1 MDSRQ
6 RQYEHQSVE
15 KKWQKYWCENGLF
28 ATNDN
33 PGKKYYDL
41 VMFAYP
47 SGDIH
52 MGHCKNYVI
61 GDVIAR
67 FKKRTGF
74 DVLHPFGW
82 DAFGLPAENRAIEI
96 GVHPREWT
104 MNNITISDESL
115 RMLGISYDWEREIIT
130 CLPDYYKWT
139 QWMFLLM
146 YKLGLAY
153 KKEAYVNWCPGCQ
166 TVLANEQVVDGHC
179 YRSNCKSPIE
189 RRKLN
194 QWFFKI
200 TDYAERLLRDLEK
213 LQGWPERV
221 KQMQKNWIGKSEGTN
236 IVFSVKN
243 SEIKLEVFTTRADTI
258 YGVTF
263 ISVAPENSVLEQL
276 IKGSAY
282 EEAVR
287 TYIQE
292 ASHKSIVERAEK
304 EKDGVFTGVYAINP
318 INGREIPVFVADYV
332 LVEYGSGVVMG
343 VPAHDSRDFLFA
355 RKYNLP
361 VEVVIR
367 PEGSDLDP
375 KKMEDAFVDY
385 GIMINSGEFTGLDSE
400 KGIKAVTEYLKEKN
414 LGGNAVNYKIKDWL
428 ISRQRY
434 WGAPIPIIYCEKCGI
449 VPVPEKDLP
458 VLLPEHIKDYI
469 PRGKSPLAAVS
480 EFINTSCPE
489 CAGPAVRDPDT
500 MDTFVCS
507 SWYFLRYLDPKNGR
521 EFCSMENARKWLP
534 IDQYIGGI
542 EHATG
547 HLIYFRFFTKVLY
560 DAGYIPVDEPA
571 TNLFTQGMVLKAGEV
586 MSKSKG
592 NAVPVGPFVE
602 KHGADVARLTILFAA
617 PPERDMEW
625 SDEGVTGAQRFVER
639 VYRIVMENKNLLIKK
654 PSMRPESPTQKKL
667 YIKINQTIARVS
679 GDLENFKFNTAIAA
693 LWELLNELYQYKKRD
708 EYFGYGLFA
717 LVNLLSP
724 FAPHLADELWFRI
737 GNEGSLMTQKWLDYD
752 PDYLTEDHISI
763 VLQVNGRVRG
773 HIDIPRDTDE
783 EKIKSLALADERVSR
798 HTDNKQIKK
807 VIYVP
812 NKLINVVI

>member
-1 MDSRQ
+1 M
-6 RQYEHQSVE
+6 QYDHQTVE
-15 KKWQKYWCENGLF
+15 KKWQKYWVENGLF
-28 ATNDN
+28 TTNSN
-33 PGKKYYDL
+33 PKKKYYDL

-67 FKKRTGF
+67 FKRRTGF

-104 MNNITISDESL
+104 LNNITVSDESL
-115 RMLGISYDWEREIIT
+115 KLLGISYDWEREIIT
-130 CLPDYYKWT
+130 CLPDYYRWT

-146 YKLGLAY
+146 YKRGLAY

-166 TVLANEQVVDGHC
+166 TVLANEQVIDGHC

-213 LQGWPERV
+213 LSGWPERV

-236 IVFSVKN
+236 IVFPVKN
-243 SEIKLEVFTTRADTI
+243 SDIKLEVFTTRADTI
-258 YGVTF
+258 FGVTF
-263 ISVAPENSVLEQL
+263 ISIAPENPLLDHL
-276 IKGSAY
+276 IKDSPY
-282 EEAVR
+282 KDAVH
-287 TYIQE
+287 TYVSDS
-292 ASHKSIVERAEK
+292 SHKSVVERAEK
-304 EKDGVFTGVYAINP
+304 EKDGVFTGIYAINP
-318 INGREIPVFVADYV
+318 INGCEIPVFVADYV

-343 VPAHDSRDFLFA
+343 VPAHDSRDFQFA

-361 VEVVIR
+361 IQVVIK
-367 PEGSDLDP
+367 PKSGEIDP
-375 KKMEDAFVDY
+375 KHMNDAFVDY
-385 GIMINSGEFTGLDSE
+385 GIMINSGEFNGLTSE
-400 KGIKAVTEYLKEKN
+400 QGIEAVTEFLHKRGF
-414 LGGNAVNYKIKDWL
+414 GGRAVNYKIKDWL

-449 VPVPEKDLP
+449 VPVPDKDLP
-458 VLLPEHIKDYI
+458 VLLPENIKDYV
-469 PRGKSPLAAVS
+469 PRGKSPLAAVD
-480 EFINTSCPE
+480 EFVNTTCPH
-489 CAGPAVRDPDT
+489 CSAPATRDPDT

-507 SWYFLRYLDPKNGR
+507 SWYFLRYLDPHNKS
-521 EFCSMENARKWLP
+521 EFCSLENARKWLP

-560 DAGYIPVDEPA
+560 DAGFLHVDEPA
-571 TNLFTQGMVLKAGEV
+571 TNLFTQGMVLRNGEV

-602 KHGADVARLTILFAA
+602 KNGADVARITILFAA

-625 SDEGVTGAQRFVER
+625 SDEGVTGAQRFIER
-639 VYRIVMENKNLLIKK
+639 IYRLIMENKNLVIKNC
-654 PSMRPESPTQKKL
+654 SVQPENDMQKKL
-667 YIKINQTIARVS
+667 YIRINQTVARVS
-679 GDLENFKFNTAIAA
+679 NDLENFKFNTAIAA
-693 LWELLNELYQYKKRD
+693 LWELLNDLYQYKERD
-708 EYFGYGLFA
+708 AFFGYGLY
-717 LVNLLSP
+717 VMMNLLSP
-724 FAPHLADELWFRI
+724 FTPHLADELWFRT
-737 GNEGSLMTQKWLDYD
+737 GNTNSLMTEKWLDYD
-752 PDYLTEDHISI
+752 PHYMSDDRMVI
-763 VLQVNGRVRG
+763 VLQVNGKVRG
-773 HIDIPRDTDE
+773 HIDISRDADE
-783 EKIKSLALADERVSR
+783 EQIKSLALADERVRR

-807 VIYVP
+807 IIYVP
-812 NKLINVVI
+812 GKLINVVI

>member
-1 MDSRQ
+1 MV
-6 RQYEHQSVE
+6 YNHQSIE
-15 KKWQKYWCENGLF
+15 KKWQKYWMDNGLF

-33 PGKKYYDL
+33 PKKKFYDL

-67 FKKRTGF
+67 YKRRTGF

-82 DAFGLPAENRAIEI
+82 DAFGLPAENRAIEVGI
-96 GVHPREWT
+96 HPRDWT
-104 MNNITISDESL
+104 MNNIRVSDESL
-115 RMLGISYDWEREIIT
+115 KMLGISYDWNREIIT

-146 YKLGLAY
+146 FKRGLAY

-200 TDYAERLLRDLEK
+200 TEYAERLLKDLDR
-213 LQGWPERV
+213 LSTWPERV
-221 KQMQKNWIGKSEGTN
+221 KQMQRNWIGKSEGTN
-236 IVFSVKN
+236 IFFPVKN
-243 SEIKLEVFTTRADTI
+243 SDIKLEVFTTRADTI
-258 YGVTF
+258 FGVTF
-263 ISVAPENSVLEQL
+263 ISIAPENPVLEGL
-276 IKGSAY
+276 VKDSPFKEVVHKY
-282 EEAVR
+282 VN
-287 TYIQE
+287 E
-292 ASHKSIVERAEK
+292 ASRRSIIERAER
-304 EKDGVFTGVYAINP
+304 EKDGVFTGIYAINP
-318 INGREIPVFVADYV
+318 INGREVPIYVADYV

-343 VPAHDSRDFLFA
+343 VPAHDSRDFQFA
-355 RKYNLP
+355 KKYNLP
-361 VEVVIR
+361 IEVVIK
-367 PEGSDLDP
+367 P
-375 KKMEDAFVDY
+375 KDKELNLENMNDAFVDY
-385 GIMINSGEFTGLDSE
+385 GIMVNSGEFNGLTSE
-400 KGIKAVTEYLKEKN
+400 QGIQAVTEHLKRKGM
-414 LGGNAVNYKIKDWL
+414 GGKEVNYKIKDWL

-434 WGAPIPIIYCEKCGI
+434 WGAPIPIIYCDKCGI

-458 VLLPEHIKDYI
+458 VLLPENIKDYI
-469 PRGKSPLAAVS
+469 PRGKSPLAAVDD
-480 EFINTSCPE
+480 FINTICPE
-489 CAGPAVRDPDT
+489 CKGPAKRDPDT

-507 SWYFLRYLDPKNGR
+507 SWYFLRYLDPKNDK
-521 EFCSMENARKWLP
+521 EFCSMDNARKWLP

-571 TNLFTQGMVLKAGEV
+571 TNLFTQGMVLRNGEV

-602 KHGADVARLTILFAA
+602 KYGADVARLTILFAA

-625 SDEGVTGAQRFVER
+625 SDEGVTGAQRFIDR
-639 VYRIVMENKNLLIKK
+639 VYRIVMENQNVVRKQIN
-654 PSMRPESPTQKKL
+654 SSPQNGNQKKL
-667 YIKINQTIARVS
+667 LIKINQTIQRVTE
-679 GDLENFKFNTAIAA
+679 DLESFKFNTAIAS
-693 LWELLNELYQYKKRD
+693 LWELLNELYQYKERD
-708 EYFGYGLFA
+708 EFFGYGIYIMI
-717 LVNLLSP
+717 NLLSP
-724 FAPHLADELWFRI
+724 FAPHLADELWSQVGFK
-737 GNEGSLMTQKWLDYD
+737 GSLMTEDWIGYD
-752 PDYLTEDHISI
+752 PNYITEDQLTI
-763 VLQVNGRVRG
+763 VLQINGKVRG
-773 HIDIPRDTDE
+773 HITVPLNTNE
-783 EKIKSLALADERVSR
+783 EKIKSLALADERIKR
-798 HTDNKQIKK
+798 HTDKKQITK

-812 NKLINVVI
+812 GKLINVVI

>member
-1 MDSRQ
+1 M
-6 RQYEHQSVE
+6 QYDHQDIE
-15 KKWQKYWCENGLF
+15 KKWQKYWMDNGLF
-28 ATNDN
+28 ITNNN
-33 PGKKYYDL
+33 PKKKFYDL

-67 FKKRTGF
+67 YKRRKGF

-82 DAFGLPAENRAIEI
+82 DAFGLPAENRAIEVGI
-96 GVHPREWT
+96 HPREWT
-104 MNNITISDESL
+104 MNNIRVSDESL
-115 RMLGISYDWEREIIT
+115 KMLGISYDWDREIIT

-146 YKLGLAY
+146 FKRGLAY

-200 TDYAERLLRDLEK
+200 TDYAERLLKDLDR
-213 LQGWPERV
+213 LSGWPERV
-221 KQMQKNWIGKSEGTN
+221 KQMQRNWIGKSEGTN
-236 IVFSVKN
+236 IIFPVKN
-243 SEIKLEVFTTRADTI
+243 SDIKLEVFTTRADTI
-258 YGVTF
+258 FGVTF
-263 ISVAPENSVLEQL
+263 ISIAPENPVLEGL
-276 IKGSAY
+276 IKNSPFKD
-282 EEAVR
+282 AVYN
-287 TYIQE
+287 YINE
-292 ASHKSIVERAEK
+292 ASRKSIIERAEK
-304 EKDGVFTGVYAINP
+304 DKDGVFTGIYAINP
-318 INGREIPVFVADYV
+318 INGREVPIYVADYV

-343 VPAHDSRDFLFA
+343 VPAHDSRDFQFA
-355 RKYNLP
+355 RKYNIP
-361 VEVVIR
+361 IEVVIKPKDKELK
-367 PEGSDLDP
+367 PEN
-375 KKMEDAFVDY
+375 MNDAYVDY
-385 GIMINSGEFTGLDSE
+385 GIMVNSGEFNGLTSLQ
-400 KGIKAVTEYLKEKN
+400 GIQAVTEYLQKKGMGGKEI
-414 LGGNAVNYKIKDWL
+414 NYKIKDWL

-434 WGAPIPIIYCEKCGI
+434 WGAPIPIVYCEKCGI

-458 VLLPEHIKDYI
+458 VLLPDNIKDYI
-469 PRGKSPLAAVS
+469 PRGKSPLAAVD
-480 EFINTSCPE
+480 EFINTTCPK
-489 CAGPAVRDPDT
+489 CKGTAKRDPDT

-507 SWYFLRYLDPKNGR
+507 SWYFLRYLDPQNDK

-571 TNLFTQGMVLKAGEV
+571 ANLFTQGMVLRNGEV

-602 KHGADVARLTILFAA
+602 KYGADVARLTILFAA

-625 SDEGVTGAQRFVER
+625 SDEGVTGSQRFIDR
-639 VYRIVMENKNLLIKK
+639 VYRIVTENKNSVTREICSSTQNENQKRLL
-654 PSMRPESPTQKKL
+654 
-667 YIKINQTIARVS
+667 IKINQTIRRVTEE
-679 GDLENFKFNTAIAA
+679 LEAFKFNTAIAA
-693 LWELLNELYQYKKRD
+693 LWELLNDLYQYKERD
-708 EYFGYGLFA
+708 EFFGYGLYA
-717 LVNLLSP
+717 MINLLSP
-724 FAPHLADELWFRI
+724 FAPHLADELWNQVGFK
-737 GNEGSLMTQKWLDYD
+737 GSLMTESWIGYD
-752 PDYLTEDHISI
+752 SRYISEDQMTI

-773 HIDIPRDTDE
+773 HISVPLNTNE
-783 EKIKSLALADERVSR
+783 ERIKSLALADKRIRR

-807 VIYVP
+807 IIYVP
-812 NKLINVVI
+812 GKLINVVV